1 MEPRVNI
8 NDLIVVEQ
16 LPIIVQHLRG
26 VKANAEREVQDA
38 LSLACTEE
46 TVQVVKRR
54 RAELNSAFKDLEAR
68 RKAVKKEVMAPYDT
82 FEAVYK
88 ECVTDVFGPADK
100 QLAQRIAE
108 VEDGLKQDKAAKVVA
123 YFSELQ
129 RANPELEWVNF
140 EDIGLSIT
148 LSASLKSLK
157 ASVKKYMDDVAK
169 DIECIRGMANG
180 LEVLDEY
187 KQVRNLAVAVG
198 TVHKREMRIAAERNA
213 AAQRAE
219 QAARQAEAV
228 AAVQKVVAEET
239 VLQPPAEVET
249 EPEEAA
255 PAASERKFSATF
267 KVTDTKP
274 RLRALKAWLE
284 KEGYQYEC

>member
-1 MEPRVNI
+1 MDTEI
-8 NDLIVVEQ
+8 TTSGLIVVQQ
-16 LPIIVQHLRG
+16 LPVIVERLHSI
-26 VKANAEREVQDA
+26 KAATEAKVQDA

-46 TVQVVKRR
+46 TVQVVKKR
-54 RAELNSAFKDLEAR
+54 RAELNSEFNDLEAQ
-68 RKAVKKEVMAPYDT
+68 RKAAKNAIMAPYKA
-82 FEAVYK
+82 FETVYK

-157 ASVKKYMDDVAK
+157 ASVKKYMDNVAK

-213 AAQRAE
+213 TAQRAE

-228 AAVQKVVAEET
+228 AAVQEVVAEET

>member
-1 MEPRVNI
+1 MDTEI
-8 NDLIVVEQ
+8 TTSGLIVVQQ
-16 LPIIVQHLRG
+16 LPVIVERLHSI
-26 VKANAEREVQDA
+26 KAATEAKVQDA

-46 TVQVVKRR
+46 TVQVVKKR
-54 RAELNSAFKDLEAR
+54 RAELNSEFNDLEAQ
-68 RKAVKKEVMAPYDT
+68 RKAAKNAIIAPYKA
-82 FEAVYK
+82 FETVYK

-228 AAVQKVVAEET
+228 AAVQEVVAEET

>member
-1 MEPRVNI
+1 MQ
-8 NDLIVVEQ
+8 IV
-16 LPIIVQHLRG
+16 
-26 VKANAEREVQDA
+26 K
-38 LSLACTEE
+38 
-46 TVQVVKRR
+46 KR

-228 AAVQKVVAEET
+228 AAVQEVVAEET

-255 PAASERKFSATF
+255 PAVPERKFSATF